1 MCVHCRACK
10 NTFSNFYDIKKISE
24 GARNP
29 NLVITHIRRL
39 RIPGPP
45 TQHNQL
51 ILLVIGQEISTT
63 FNPEHK

>member
-1 MCVHCRACK
+1 MCIVELVK
-10 NTFSNFYDIKKISE
+10 NTFSNFYDIKKISDGGE
-24 GARNP
+24 KPQFGN
-29 NLVITHIRRL
+29 NTH
-39 RIPGPP
+39 PSFANSWPP